1 MQTPNVLFANIYDL
15 KDKISSRL
23 WRCCEEHSLNIEFAV
38 NFDDALAKLGEKTYH
53 GLILGNA
60 PDKAGYSG
68 IRIMQKVRE
77 LDGYGNM
84 PVVIIIKHPNE
95 FEYDMVEGDTSRL
108 LIVPENELLEAKMI
122 MKIIHEHF
130 LGLNQYNLQLSWVIY
145 YIHLWFHCSND

>member
-38 NFDDALAKLGEKTYH
+38 NFDDVLAKLGEKTYH

-60 PDKAGYSG
+60 PDKARYSG

-84 PVVIIIKHPNE
+84 PVVIIIKHP
-95 FEYDMVEGDTSRL
+95 
-108 LIVPENELLEAKMI
+108 K
-122 MKIIHEHF
+122 
-130 LGLNQYNLQLSWVIY
+130 
-145 YIHLWFHCSND
+145 